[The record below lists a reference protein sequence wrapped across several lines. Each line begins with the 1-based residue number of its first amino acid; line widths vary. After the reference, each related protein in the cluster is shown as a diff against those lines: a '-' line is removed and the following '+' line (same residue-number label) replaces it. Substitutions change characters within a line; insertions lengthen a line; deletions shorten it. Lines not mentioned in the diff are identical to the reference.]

1 MNSISVESFNKII
14 NNQFKKFPFQDDP
27 RYQFRL
33 RYELL
38 EIETQNCCDYFIE
51 LVRQRKKFPN
61 ENNLLVPVLLGICN
75 EYNIEEMPK
84 TKTNEFP
91 DVDVDFLADVRDYL
105 KNEFTPSQ
113 YKAENTCSIG
123 TYGRYALKSAMIDMA
138 RIYGYDR
145 QEVLNITTNLRMK
158 DEDGDELT
166 YEEALE
172 MYPELKSYMDKY
184 PELALAVQKLLHRVR
199 NTGKHAGGV
208 IVAKDEINKFVPLMK
223 TTGGDQLVSQFV
235 EGLAT
240 QELGPIGLVKFDL
253 LVVSALEQAGH
264 AAKMIKDRHGIKVIC
279 GTNHDWD
286 KTDYLNDDKAIS
298 YANEADLIGIFQ
310 YDSNGIR
317 EVVKASGINSF
328 DDLVAIVSLY
338 RPGPLNAEMDQ
349 VFIKRKTGQEEYV
362 IHPVLDPILKSTY
375 GVLVYQEQVMRLLN
389 VVGKIPLKDCEAIRK
404 AISKKKVSTFVKYK
418 EQFIENGMSVLG
430 TIREE
435 VTEIWKNLEF
445 FSAYGFNRTLTEDTI
460 IYCVD
465 GTKQIKDI
473 CAGDKVYCVNEKGE
487 QAQTEV
493 VAVHDHGVVD
503 VVEVT
508 FDDGYSVKCT
518 PDHKFL
524 TKNGQIPLW
533 QIVRDNV
540 DVLSSPMGDLNAKE
554 KSNESNLWSVIS
566 KYKKSCKSS
575 KELSKVRRNISSRKN
590 RKVQSQ
596 IFLREEVPQKT
607 KISRAFESLSGL
619 HLFEMERDGEEAYIS
634 MRDRVSTKQN
644 VGRPSSNL
652 QAMHRNQKEK
662 HQGSNGQ
669 IKQGQFSTR
678 EKGDIF
684 RNSQENFIEERCAR
698 SKSIAIEKMERQE
711 SREVFRV
718 NFESAKVSKKISN
731 GNLGSKQTKLGTFIC
746 PLWTKTKICGSGK
759 RQYLDRSGWMFSF
772 LGNKIK
778 KQQKTSQFQKCSRKR
793 SHVERRS
800 HSEKKHNSFQAESFD
815 FSSENWRNVSRVV
828 HTVPKYATIT
838 NTGSLVSR
846 RVLRV
851 VPVGKRQCYDLEVAV
866 PTHNFILPN
875 GVITSNSHA
884 VSYTFISS
892 RQLYLKAYYP
902 LEFFTA
908 LLMLE
913 ANEEKKRIYITD
925 AQNHGIE
932 VRVVDLNKSKA
943 NFSIHDNAIYIGF
956 GNIKGIGMDTANKI
970 VALQPFKDVDDFL
983 RRFGT
988 DSSVLKALIPLKV
1001 FGEDIKKAYNYWQSF
1016 MSKNKKVID
1025 KNKRSNKSYLELKK
1039 TVLSLLPEK
1048 YWNLDLSEE
1057 LFTILKSIHDSADVN
1072 KLYKKWIRINSKE
1085 EAKIEISY
1093 EDFDDDDMVIE
1104 DKEVLLELNDICVA
1118 ERKHYG
1124 FQFTC
1129 RLKMMK
1135 MYNDNCT
1142 FDRVISSHA
1151 MGATKHMVQVEVL
1164 DVNKR
1169 YSKSGKPYCQLVA
1182 MDSNFRVERI
1192 NVWEDDYSVFKHLL
1206 EVNKCLSMQVK
1217 PPSNGFSTYS
1227 LNSPPKHRRHLLPSS
1242 EMDFRIVLID

>member
-1 MNSISVESFNKII
+1 MNSISVEDFNKIV
-14 NNQFKKFPFQDDP
+14 NNQFKKFPFHDDP

-38 EIETQNCCDYFIE
+38 EIETQNCCDYFID
-51 LVRQRKKFPN
+51 LVRQRKKFSN

-158 DEDGDELT
+158 DEEGAELT

-286 KTDYLNDDKAIS
+286 QTDYLNDDKAIS

-435 VTEIWKNLEF
+435 VTDIWKNLEF
-445 FSAYGFNRTLTEDTI
+445 FSAYGFNRTLTEDTT

-540 DVLSSPMGDLNAKE
+540 DVLSSP
-554 KSNESNLWSVIS
+554 I
-566 KYKKSCKSS
+566 
-575 KELSKVRRNISSRKN
+575 
-590 RKVQSQ
+590 
-596 IFLREEVPQKT
+596 
-607 KISRAFESLSGL
+607 
-619 HLFEMERDGEEAYIS
+619 
-634 MRDRVSTKQN
+634 
-644 VGRPSSNL
+644 
-652 QAMHRNQKEK
+652 
-662 HQGSNGQ
+662 
-669 IKQGQFSTR
+669 
-678 EKGDIF
+678 
-684 RNSQENFIEERCAR
+684 
-698 SKSIAIEKMERQE
+698 
-711 SREVFRV
+711 
-718 NFESAKVSKKISN
+718 
-731 GNLGSKQTKLGTFIC
+731 
-746 PLWTKTKICGSGK
+746 
-759 RQYLDRSGWMFSF
+759 
-772 LGNKIK
+772 
-778 KQQKTSQFQKCSRKR
+778 KR

-828 HTVPKYATIT
+828 HTVPEYATIT

-1025 KNKRSNKSYLELKK
+1025 KNKRSNKSYFDLKK

-1072 KLYKKWIRINSKE
+1072 KLYKKWVRINTKE

-1093 EDFDDDDMVIE
+1093 EDFDDDDIVIE

>member
-445 FSAYGFNRTLTEDTI
+445 FSAYGFNR
-460 IYCVD
+460 
-465 GTKQIKDI
+465 
-473 CAGDKVYCVNEKGE
+473 
-487 QAQTEV
+487 
-493 VAVHDHGVVD
+493 
-503 VVEVT
+503 
-508 FDDGYSVKCT
+508 
-518 PDHKFL
+518 
-524 TKNGQIPLW
+524 
-533 QIVRDNV
+533 
-540 DVLSSPMGDLNAKE
+540 
-554 KSNESNLWSVIS
+554 
-566 KYKKSCKSS
+566 
-575 KELSKVRRNISSRKN
+575 
-590 RKVQSQ
+590 
-596 IFLREEVPQKT
+596 
-607 KISRAFESLSGL
+607 
-619 HLFEMERDGEEAYIS
+619 
-634 MRDRVSTKQN
+634 
-644 VGRPSSNL
+644 
-652 QAMHRNQKEK
+652 
-662 HQGSNGQ
+662 
-669 IKQGQFSTR
+669 
-678 EKGDIF
+678 
-684 RNSQENFIEERCAR
+684 
-698 SKSIAIEKMERQE
+698 
-711 SREVFRV
+711 
-718 NFESAKVSKKISN
+718 
-731 GNLGSKQTKLGTFIC
+731 
-746 PLWTKTKICGSGK
+746 
-759 RQYLDRSGWMFSF
+759 
-772 LGNKIK
+772 
-778 KQQKTSQFQKCSRKR
+778 
-793 SHVERRS
+793 
-800 HSEKKHNSFQAESFD
+800 
-815 FSSENWRNVSRVV
+815 
-828 HTVPKYATIT
+828 
-838 NTGSLVSR
+838 
-846 RVLRV
+846 
-851 VPVGKRQCYDLEVAV
+851 
-866 PTHNFILPN
+866 
-875 GVITSNSHA
+875 SHA